1 MRVRVHV
8 TLKPGVLDVQGKA
21 VAGAL
26 HSLGHAGVS
35 DVRQGKFFTFEV
47 ASDDRARTERDVDE
61 MCRKLLANTV
71 IEDYR
76 FELLGEGADGR
87 AATP

>member
-21 VAGAL
+21 VGSAL
-26 HSLGHAGVS
+26 RSLGYEGAGN
-35 DVRQGKFFTFEV
+35 VRQGKFFTFDL
-47 ASDDRARTERDVDE
+47 AGSDEAAARAQVDE

-76 FELLGEGADGR
+76 YEIDAEPGR
-87 AATP
+87 

>member
-21 VAGAL
+21 VGSAL
-26 HSLGHAGVS
+26 RSLGYEGAD
-35 DVRQGKFFTFEV
+35 DVRQGKFFTFDL
-47 ASDDRARTERDVDE
+47 AAPDRATAEKQVDE
-61 MCRKLLANTV
+61 MCRRLLANTV

-76 FELLGEGADGR
+76 FEIDGQAR
-87 AATP
+87 

>member
-1 MRVRVHV
+1 MKVRVHV

-21 VAGAL
+21 VGSAL
-26 HSLGHAGVS
+26 RSLGYEGA
-35 DVRQGKFFTFEV
+35 DNVRQGKFFTFDLS
-47 ASDDRARTERDVDE
+47 APDRASAERQIDE

-76 FELLGEGADGR
+76 YEIDGP
-87 AATP
+87 AA

>member
-1 MRVRVHV
+1 V

-21 VAGAL
+21 VGSAL
-26 HSLGHAGVS
+26 RSLGYEGADH
-35 DVRQGKFFTFEV
+35 VRQGKFFTFDLAAV
-47 ASDDRARTERDVDE
+47 DKPAAERQVDE

-76 FELLGEGADGR
+76 FEIDAPVASEAGPAR
-87 AATP
+87 

>member
-1 MRVRVHV
+1 MKVRVHV

-21 VAGAL
+21 VGGAL
-26 HSLGHAGVS
+26 ASLGWSNVAE
-35 DVRQGKFFTFEV
+35 VRQGKFFTFDL
-47 ASDDRARTERDVDE
+47 AGLDRGAAERQVDE

-76 FELLGEGADGR
+76 FEILNEGGAR
-87 AATP
+87 A

>member
-1 MRVRVHV
+1 MKVLVHV

-21 VAGAL
+21 VEGAL
-26 HSLGHAGVS
+26 HSLGYGGVS
-35 DVRQGKFFTFEV
+35 HVRQGKYFSLDLST
-47 ASDDRARTERDVDE
+47 SDRATAEKMADE

-76 FELLGEGADGR
+76 FEVGEQGGR
-87 AATP
+87 